1 LLVSSKPSICDYLK
15 FLVESVFGWLSISLL
30 QVDCN
35 SWLRFS
41 IIFKFSAWSSIFIL
55 LIKVIKLV
63 ERKFNRFLWNGS
75 ELSPAKSKVALD
87 HICVPKIEGIVGL
100 LEYSGHFKAYM
111 VSLL

>member
-1 LLVSSKPSICDYLK
+1 
-15 FLVESVFGWLSISLL
+15 
-30 QVDCN
+30 
-35 SWLRFS
+35 
-41 IIFKFSAWSSIFIL
+41 
-55 LIKVIKLV
+55 VIKLI